1 MTSDS
6 PNSFSILLVDDKMEN
21 LISLQ
26 RMLEGDNRCFHL
38 ATSGNEALK
47 TVLRNNDIGLILLDV
62 QMPEMDGFEVARLL
76 QLNPKTRDISI
87 IFVTAINKEEQNV
100 IRGFTAGAVDY
111 LSKPLDVNVTRAKVN
126 VFEKLYFSRQELK
139 NALAEKDKIN
149 KQLERFTYMVAHDLK
164 SPLAGAISLLSMI
177 SEEDCVQQSP
187 EMKDQMG
194 TVLSATNHL
203 TEMISAILDY
213 ARQNDTTET
222 TETVDINLLIT
233 DISKLLFPPPNIR
246 IVADGTLPVIT
257 APRLKLQRIFQ
268 NLISNAIKYNDKAN
282 GLIAVGATDKGN
294 FYEFYVKDNGPG
306 MQQRDTDRVFRL
318 FERLDYNGKEEGS
331 GIGLNIFKML
341 VEEQGG
347 KVWAESEPGQGS
359 IFYFLWRKI

>member
-1 MTSDS
+1 MTSELS
-6 PNSFSILLVDDKMEN
+6 QHFSILLVDDKMEN

-26 RMLEGDNRCFHL
+26 RLLEAGNRCFYR

-76 QLNPKTRDISI
+76 QLNPKTRDIAI

-100 IRGFTAGAVDY
+100 IRGFTTGAVDY

-126 VFEKLYFSRQELK
+126 VFEKLYFSRLELK
-139 NALAEKDKIN
+139 NAIAEKEKIN

-177 SEEDCVQQSP
+177 NEEDCIQRSP
-187 EMKDQMG
+187 EIKDQMS
-194 TVLSATNHL
+194 TVLSATHHL
-203 TEMISAILDY
+203 TEMIIAILDY
-213 ARQNDTTET
+213 ARQTDNADTMER
-222 TETVDINLLIT
+222 VDVNQLIT
-233 DISKLLFPPPNIR
+233 DIARLLFLPAHIR
-246 IVADGTLPVIT
+246 IHAEGLLPVVT
-257 APRLKLQRIFQ
+257 TRRLKLQRVFQ
-268 NLISNAIKYNDKAN
+268 NLISNAIKYNDKKD
-282 GLIAVGATDKGN
+282 GRIAVGVADQGE
-294 FYEFYVKDNGPG
+294 FYEFYVNDNGPG
-306 MQQRDTDRVFRL
+306 LQQRDTDRVFRL
-318 FERLDYNGKEEGS
+318 FERLDYHGEEEGS

-347 KVWAESEPGQGS
+347 KVWVTSEPGQGS
-359 IFYFLWRKI
+359 TFYFLWRKI

>member
-1 MTSDS
+1 MTAD
-6 PNSFSILLVDDKMEN
+6 PLDQFSILLVDDKMEN

-26 RMLEGDNRCFHL
+26 RMLEGDNRCFYL

-47 TVLRNNDIGLILLDV
+47 TVLRNSDIGLILLDV

-76 QLNPKTRDISI
+76 QLNPRTRDIAI

-126 VFEKLYFSRQELK
+126 VFEKLYFSRKELK
-139 NALAEKDKIN
+139 DAIAEKEKIN

-164 SPLAGAISLLSMI
+164 SPLAGAISLLAMI
-177 SEEDCVQQSP
+177 REEECIQQSP
-187 EMKDQMG
+187 EIKEQMS
-194 TVLSATNHL
+194 TVLSAANHL
-203 TEMISAILDY
+203 TEMIAAILDY
-213 ARQNDTTET
+213 ARQNETNGITEM
-222 TETVDINLLIT
+222 VDVNSLIS
-233 DISKLLFPPPNIR
+233 DIARLLFPPPNIH
-246 IVADGTLPVIT
+246 IVAEGSLPVMM
-257 APRLKLQRIFQ
+257 ANRLKLQRIFQ
-268 NLISNAIKYNDKAN
+268 NLISNAIKYNDKPD
-282 GLIAVGATDKGN
+282 GWIVIGVTDRDE

-318 FERLDYNGKEEGS
+318 FERLDDHAKEEGS

-347 KVWAESEPGQGS
+347 KVWAESQPGQGS
-359 IFYFLWRKI
+359 VFYFLWRKI